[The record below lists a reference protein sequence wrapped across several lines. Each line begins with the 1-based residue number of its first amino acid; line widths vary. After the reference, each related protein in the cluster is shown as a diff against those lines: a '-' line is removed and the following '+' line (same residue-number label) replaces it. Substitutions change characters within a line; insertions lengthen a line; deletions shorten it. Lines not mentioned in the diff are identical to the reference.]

1 MREDGEESRVKK
13 NEVSKTVRRKMD
25 DLYVYASRAHPLVI
39 TYPDLSHRILVEAP
53 ITEFG
58 HR

>member
-1 MREDGEESRVKK
+1 MREGGEESRVKK
-13 NEVSKTVRRKMD
+13 NEVSKTVRRKTD
-25 DLYVYASRAHPLVI
+25 DLYVNASRAPLVI
-39 TYPDLSHRILVEAP
+39 TYPDLLHRILVEAP